1 MIKNPTLRQKVEE
14 YERFL
19 HNINLMMIA
28 GSSKG
33 IKQLLENADNW
44 SYAHRAGNGEM
55 SEEDQQEYI
64 DRAFWKLNDLDPYQT
79 HLKLKN

>member
-1 MIKNPTLRQKVEE
+1 VLEIPIYTIEMKNPTLRQKVEE

-33 IKQLLENADNW
+33 IKQLLDNADSW
-44 SYAHRAGNGEM
+44 SYAHRIGNGTY
-55 SEEDQQEYI
+55 SEKEQQEI
-64 DRAFWKLNDLDPYQT
+64 INKAFWKLNTIDD
-79 HLKLKN
+79 

>member
-1 MIKNPTLRQKVEE
+1 MKTMKNPTLKQKVQE

-33 IKQLLENADNW
+33 IKQLLDNADSW
-44 SYAHRAGNGEM
+44 SYAHRIGNGTY
-55 SEEDQQEYI
+55 SEKEQQEI
-64 DRAFWKLNDLDPYQT
+64 INKAFWQLNNID
-79 HLKLKN
+79 H

>member
-1 MIKNPTLRQKVEE
+1 MKMIKNPTLKQKVEE
-14 YERFL
+14 YEKFL

-44 SYAHRAGNGEM
+44 SYAHRIGNGTY
-55 SEEDQQEYI
+55 SEKEQQEI
-64 DRAFWKLNDLDPYQT
+64 INKAFWKLNTVDD
-79 HLKLKN
+79 